1 MPEVTRS
8 QKKLYRGNLNSHQA
22 IKVLKHCLCD
32 EMRDNLK
39 LEENQTVIQM
49 KSKTVWLRIILL
61 YQVRGIKARILA
73 NPMEQ
78 KTGFYVNNTGVRA
91 VQKNMLDVILKILVK
106 YQ

>member
-1 MPEVTRS
+1 
-8 QKKLYRGNLNSHQA
+8 
-22 IKVLKHCLCD
+22 
-32 EMRDNLK
+32 MRDNLK

-61 YQVRGIKARILA
+61 YQVRGIKPRILT

-91 VQKNMLDVILKILVK
+91 VQKNLLDVTLKILVK

>member
-1 MPEVTRS
+1 
-8 QKKLYRGNLNSHQA
+8 
-22 IKVLKHCLCD
+22 
-32 EMRDNLK
+32 MRDNLK

>member
-1 MPEVTRS
+1 
-8 QKKLYRGNLNSHQA
+8 
-22 IKVLKHCLCD
+22 
-32 EMRDNLK
+32 MRDNLK
-39 LEENQTVIQM
+39 LQENQTVIQM

-61 YQVRGIKARILA
+61 YQVRGIKARILT

-91 VQKNMLDVILKILVK
+91 VQKNLLDVTLKILVK